1 MLVYKIKERNSLLI
15 DKLVEIW
22 ENSVRVTHL
31 FLTEVEVL
39 RIKEYVPQA
48 LLDVPILLVAEN
60 TTGKIIAFM
69 GVADKK
75 IEMLFVEP
83 AERSKG
89 VGRMLIEYGS
99 SLYKINEVT
108 VNEQNTQA
116 IGFYKH
122 LGFSTYKRTDMDEEG
137 NPYPLLYMRI
147 EKS

>member
-137 NPYPLLYMRI
+137 KPYPLLYMRI

>member
-83 AERSKG
+83 AERLKG

-137 NPYPLLYMRI
+137 KPYPLLYMRI

>member
-89 VGRMLIEYGS
+89 V
-99 SLYKINEVT
+99 
-108 VNEQNTQA
+108 
-116 IGFYKH
+116 
-122 LGFSTYKRTDMDEEG
+122 
-137 NPYPLLYMRI
+137 
-147 EKS
+147 

>member
-69 GVADKK
+69 EVADKK

-83 AERSKG
+83 AERLKG

-137 NPYPLLYMRI
+137 KPYPLLYMRI